1 MYKLRLFL
9 DTLKKLHDGER
20 RTMLIRQESVDS
32 KMALKDLPSASPLA
46 NANLVLV
53 FGSVKRF
60 SEGKLQ
66 SYLKS
71 RYPTAQ
77 VIGCTT
83 SGEISPNGVLD
94 DSIQIT
100 AIQWEKTVQRVAQT
114 KMSGM
119 QSSFEAAAGLAKQ
132 LKSDNLRTVLVISDG
147 LNVNGS
153 ELLKGFQSVLGDIP
167 IVGGLAG
174 DGGAFVK
181 TLQLFNDIVSDNLV
195 IAVGLYG
202 NALITASGALGGW
215 KPYGPPRTVTKSEKN
230 VVFEM
235 DGKPALPLYRM
246 YIGEAFS
253 KGLPGT
259 GLKFPLAV
267 IEEGKRDV
275 EKIRTLLAID
285 TKNNSLTFAG
295 NVDEGETVRLC
306 QTNHDRLVDGAG
318 AAANLVMDGLS
329 ANKTNQT
336 GLAICVSCVGRKGV
350 MAELV
355 GDEIKLVQ
363 QILGPQTS
371 LTGFYSYGELAPR
384 PNTTDSVLHNQTM
397 TIGYLSENLLA

>member
-1 MYKLRLFL
+1 
-9 DTLKKLHDGER
+9 
-20 RTMLIRQESVDS
+20 MLIRQESVDS

-60 SEGKLQ
+60 NEGKLQ

-83 SGEISPNGVLD
+83 SGEISPNGVFD

>member
-1 MYKLRLFL
+1 
-9 DTLKKLHDGER
+9 
-20 RTMLIRQESVDS
+20 MLIRQESINS
-32 KMALKDLPSASPLA
+32 KLTLKDLPGTSPLPS
-46 NANLVLV
+46 ANLVLV

-60 SEGKLQ
+60 SEGKLP
-66 SYLKS
+66 SFLKS
-71 RYPTAQ
+71 RYPSAQ
-77 VIGCTT
+77 LVGCTT
-83 SGEISPNGVLD
+83 SGEISSAGVFD

-100 AIQWEKTVQRVAQT
+100 AIQWEKTIQRVAQT

-119 QSSFEAAAGLAKQ
+119 LNSFEAAASLAKQ
-132 LKSDNLRTVLVISDG
+132 LKSDTLRTVLVISDG

-181 TLQLFNDIVSDNLV
+181 TLQLYNESISDNQV

-202 NALITASGALGGW
+202 NALITSSGALGGW
-215 KPYGPPRTVTKSEKN
+215 KPYGPPRKVTKSEKN
-230 VVFEM
+230 VVYEM
-235 DGKPALPLYRM
+235 DDKPALPLYRM

-253 KGLPGT
+253 RGLPGT

-285 TKNNSLTFAG
+285 SKANSLTFAG
-295 NVDEGETVRLC
+295 NVEVGETVRLC
-306 QTNHDRLVDGAG
+306 QTNHDRLVEGAG
-318 AAANLVMDGLS
+318 NAAHLVMDGLS
-329 ANKTNQT
+329 ASKTNQA
-336 GLAICVSCVGRKGV
+336 GLAILVSCVGRKGV
-350 MAELV
+350 MAENV
-355 GDEIKLVQ
+355 GDEVKLVQ
-363 QILGPQTS
+363 QILGSQTS
-371 LTGFYSYGELAPR
+371 VTGFYSYGELAPR

>member
-1 MYKLRLFL
+1 
-9 DTLKKLHDGER
+9 
-20 RTMLIRQESVDS
+20 MLIRQESINS
-32 KMALKDLPSASPLA
+32 KLTLKDLPSTSPLPS
-46 NANLVLV
+46 ANLVLV

-60 SEGKLQ
+60 SDSKLPTF
-66 SYLKS
+66 LKS
-71 RYPTAQ
+71 RYPSAQ
-77 VIGCTT
+77 LVGCTT
-83 SGEISPNGVLD
+83 SGEISSVGVFD

-100 AIQWEKTVQRVAQT
+100 AIQWEKTIQRVAQT
-114 KMSGM
+114 KISGM
-119 QSSFEAAAGLAKQ
+119 LNSFEAAANLAKQ
-132 LKSDNLRTVLVISDG
+132 LKADTLRTVLVISDG

-153 ELLKGFQSVLGDIP
+153 ELLKGFQSVLGSIP

-181 TLQLFNDIVSDNLV
+181 TLQLFNDTISDNQI

-202 NALITASGALGGW
+202 NALITSTGALGGW
-215 KPYGPPRTVTKSEKN
+215 KPYGPPRKVTKAEKN
-230 VVFEM
+230 VVYEM
-235 DGKPALPLYRM
+235 DDKPALPLYRM

-253 KGLPGT
+253 RGLPGT

-285 TKNNSLTFAG
+285 SKANSLTFAG
-295 NVDEGETVRLC
+295 NVEVGETVRLC
-306 QTNHDRLVDGAG
+306 QTNHGRLVEGAG
-318 AAANLVMDGLS
+318 NAANLVMEGLS
-329 ANKTNQT
+329 ASKTNQA
-336 GLAICVSCVGRKGV
+336 GLALLVSCVGRKGV
-350 MAELV
+350 MAENV
-355 GDEIKLVQ
+355 GDEVKLVQ

-371 LTGFYSYGELAPR
+371 VTGFYSYGELAPR

>member
-1 MYKLRLFL
+1 
-9 DTLKKLHDGER
+9 
-20 RTMLIRQESVDS
+20 MLIRQESVDA
-32 KMALKDLPSASPLA
+32 KGALKDLPATSPLPT
-46 NANLVLV
+46 ANLVLA
-53 FGSVKRF
+53 FSSVKRF

-66 SYLKS
+66 AFLKA

-77 VIGCTT
+77 IVGCTT
-83 SGEISPNGVLD
+83 SGEINANGVFD

-100 AIQWEKTVQRVAQT
+100 AIMWEKVVQRVAQT

-119 QSSFEAAAGLAKQ
+119 QNSFETAALLGKQ
-132 LKSDNLRTVLVISDG
+132 LKNDTLKALLVISDG

-167 IVGGLAG
+167 IIGGLAG

-181 TLQLFNDIVSDNLV
+181 TLQLFNDSVSDGMI

-202 NALITASGALGGW
+202 DALIVSSGALGGW
-215 KPYGPPRTVTKSEKN
+215 KPYGPPRKITKSEKN
-230 VVFEM
+230 IVYEM

-259 GLKFPLAV
+259 GLKFPLAI

-275 EKIRTLLAID
+275 EKIRTLLAVNAD
-285 TKNNSLTFAG
+285 DNSLTFAG
-295 NVDEGETVRLC
+295 NVEEGETVRLC
-306 QTNHDRLVDGAG
+306 QTNHDRLVEGAG
-318 AAANLVMDGLS
+318 AAAELVMDGLGE
-329 ANKTNQT
+329 NKTNQT
-336 GLAICVSCVGRKGV
+336 GLALCVSCVGRKGV

-355 GDEIKLVQ
+355 ADEVKQVQ
-363 QILGPQTS
+363 QILGGKTS
-371 LTGFYSYGELAPR
+371 ITGFYSYGELAPR
-384 PNTTDSVLHNQTM
+384 PNTSDSVLHNQTM
-397 TIGYLSENLLA
+397 TIGYLSENVLA

>member
-1 MYKLRLFL
+1 
-9 DTLKKLHDGER
+9 
-20 RTMLIRQESVDS
+20 MLIRQESVDS
-32 KMALKDLPSASPLA
+32 KMALKDLPSASPLVS
-46 NANLVLV
+46 ANLVLA
-53 FGSVKRF
+53 FGSTKRF
-60 SEGKLQ
+60 NEGKLQ
-66 SYLKS
+66 GFLKS

-83 SGEISPNGVLD
+83 SGEISPNGVFD

-114 KMSGM
+114 KMTGM

-132 LKSDNLRTVLVISDG
+132 LKADSLRTVLVISDG

-153 ELLKGFQSVLGDIP
+153 ELLKGFQSVLGEIP

-181 TLQLFNDIVSDNLV
+181 TLQLFNDTVSDNQV

-202 NALITASGALGGW
+202 PALITASGALGGW

-285 TKNNSLTFAG
+285 SKNNSLTFAG
-295 NVDEGETVRLC
+295 NVEEGETVRLC

-329 ANKTNQT
+329 DNKTNQI
-336 GLAICVSCVGRKGV
+336 GLALCVSCVGRKGV
-350 MAELV
+350 MAENV

-371 LTGFYSYGELAPR
+371 ITGFYSYGELAPR

>member
-1 MYKLRLFL
+1 
-9 DTLKKLHDGER
+9 
-20 RTMLIRQESVDS
+20 MLIRQESLTA
-32 KMALKDLPSASPLA
+32 KMTLKDLPSSSPLPT
-46 NANLVLV
+46 ANLVLV

-60 SEGKLQ
+60 SEAKLQ
-66 SYLKS
+66 GFLKE

-77 VIGCTT
+77 IIGCTT
-83 SGEISPNGVLD
+83 SGEIDTHGVYD
-94 DSIQIT
+94 DSLQIT
-100 AIQWEKTVQRVAQT
+100 AILWEKTMQRVAHV

-119 QSSFEAAAGLAKQ
+119 QDSYEIAVGLAKQ
-132 LKSDNLRTVLVISDG
+132 LKADSLRTVLVFSDG

-153 ELLKGFQSVLGDIP
+153 ELLLGFQSILGDTP

-174 DGGAFVK
+174 DGAAFVK
-181 TLQLFNDIVSDNLV
+181 TLQLFNETVSDNLI

-202 NALITASGALGGW
+202 DSLITASGALGGW
-215 KPYGPPRTVTKSEKN
+215 KPYGPPRKITRSSKN
-230 VVFEM
+230 VVYEM

-246 YIGEAFS
+246 YIGEHYA

-259 GLKFPLAV
+259 GLKFPFAI

-285 TKNNSLTFAG
+285 PANNSLTFAG
-295 NVDEGETVRLC
+295 NVAEGETVRFC
-306 QTNHDRLVDGAG
+306 QTTHDRLVEGAG
-318 AAANLVMDGLS
+318 GAANLVMSNLS
-329 ANKTNQT
+329 EGKTNQP

-350 MAELV
+350 MAEQV
-355 GDEIKLVQ
+355 SDEIKLVQ
-363 QILGPQTS
+363 QILGPQTA

-397 TIGYLSENLLA
+397 TIGYLSENLIG

>member
-1 MYKLRLFL
+1 MNSY
-9 DTLKKLHDGER
+9 TLGANE
-20 RTMLIRQESVDS
+20 MLIRQESVDS
-32 KMALKDLPSASPLA
+32 KMALKDLPSSSPLA
-46 NANLVLV
+46 SANLVLA
-53 FGSVKRF
+53 FGSIKRF
-60 SEGKLQ
+60 NEGKLQ
-66 SYLKS
+66 GFLKS

-77 VIGCTT
+77 VVGCTT
-83 SGEISPNGVLD
+83 SGEISPNGVFD

-132 LKSDNLRTVLVISDG
+132 LKADSLRTVLVISDG

-153 ELLKGFQSVLGDIP
+153 ELLKGFQSVLGEIP

-181 TLQLFNDIVSDNLV
+181 TLQLFNDTVSDNLV

-202 NALITASGALGGW
+202 PALITASGALGGW

-285 TKNNSLTFAG
+285 SKNNSLTFAG
-295 NVDEGETVRLC
+295 NVEEGETVRLC

>member
-1 MYKLRLFL
+1 MI
-9 DTLKKLHDGER
+9 
-20 RTMLIRQESVDS
+20 IRQESVHAT
-32 KMALKDLPSASPLA
+32 KTLKDLPSTSPLPS
-46 NANLVLV
+46 ANLVLV

-60 SEGKLQ
+60 TEGKLQ
-66 SYLKS
+66 AFLKL
-71 RYPTAQ
+71 RYPSAQ
-77 VIGCTT
+77 VVGCTT
-83 SGEISPNGVLD
+83 SGEISPNGVFD

-100 AIQWEKTVQRVAQT
+100 AVQWEKTIQRVAQI
-114 KMSGM
+114 KMTGM
-119 QSSFEAAAGLAKQ
+119 QNSFEAAAGLARQ
-132 LKSDNLRTVLVISDG
+132 LKADTLRTVLVISDG

-181 TLQLFNDIVSDNLV
+181 TLQLFNETVSDNQV

-202 NALITASGALGGW
+202 NALITSSGALGGW
-215 KPYGPPRTVTKSEKN
+215 KPYGPPRKVTKSEKN
-230 VVFEM
+230 VVYEM
-235 DGKPALPLYRM
+235 DDKPALPLYRM

-253 KGLPGT
+253 RGLPGT

-285 TKNNSLTFAG
+285 SKANSLTFAG
-295 NVDEGETVRLC
+295 NVEVGETVRLC
-306 QTNHDRLVDGAG
+306 QTNHDRLVEGAG
-318 AAANLVMDGLS
+318 NAAHLVMEGLS
-329 ANKTNQT
+329 ASKTNQA
-336 GLAICVSCVGRKGV
+336 GLALLVSCVGRKGV
-350 MAELV
+350 MAENV
-355 GDEIKLVQ
+355 SDEVKLVQ

-371 LTGFYSYGELAPR
+371 VTGFYSYGELAPR